1 MEHPMVS
8 PPYSP
13 AVRAGDFLYVSGQLA
28 MREGAI
34 VGGDIVAQTTHALE
48 NLDRVLTANGAHRG
62 QVVKTL
68 VLLSD
73 MADWAAMNG
82 PYGAF
87 FGGGTLPARSAFA
100 VGLIEGALIEIE
112 AVAYLGG

>member
-1 MEHPMVS
+1 MVS

-13 AVRAGDFLYVSGQLA
+13 AVRAGDLLFVSGQLS
-28 MREGAI
+28 MRDGEL
-34 VGGDIVAQTTHALE
+34 VEGDIVAQTRLALE
-48 NLDRVLTANGAHRG
+48 NLDRVLQANGAHRG

-82 PYGAF
+82 PYGEF
-87 FGGGTLPARSAFA
+87 FAGGTLPARSAFA
-100 VGLIEGALIEIE
+100 VGLIEGALVEIE
-112 AVAYLGG
+112 AVAHLG